1 MIFEE
6 QAFLCTY
13 SNICFG
19 DSVTHVA
26 IFKKDINIRLIF
38 ESIIHFPE
46 MKLYTSFAVLA
57 GLLAF
62 SQACFVAVWT
72 PNPAPAPSPPAPS
85 PPAPSPPAP
94 SPLVRSS
101 NQGAYLNLLV
111 QFKSW
116 VKDSFTICLLFSD
129 IAYLEWMSFDVCDK
143 DGDGGLTWQDDI
155 QGGDGGYT

>member
-1 MIFEE
+1 MHDLQTCLASFRIISCEIQLFLKKYIV
-6 QAFLCTY
+6 FLCTY
-13 SNICFG
+13 FNICFG

-26 IFKKDINIRLIF
+26 IFKNDINIKLILK
-38 ESIIHFPE
+38 SIIHFPE

-62 SQACFVAVWT
+62 SQACFVATWT

-111 QFKSW
+111 QFKS
-116 VKDSFTICLLFSD
+116 
-129 IAYLEWMSFDVCDK
+129 
-143 DGDGGLTWQDDI
+143 
-155 QGGDGGYT
+155 

>member
-1 MIFEE
+1 MILEE

-13 SNICFG
+13 FNICFG

-26 IFKKDINIRLIF
+26 IFKNDINIKLILK
-38 ESIIHFPE
+38 SIIHFPE

-62 SQACFVAVWT
+62 SEACFVATWT
-72 PNPAPAPSPPAPS
+72 PNPAPAPSPPAPSPPAPS

-101 NQGAYLNLLV
+101 NQGTYKLLV
-111 QFKSW
+111 Y
-116 VKDSFTICLLFSD
+116 LFNSK
-129 IAYLEWMSFDVCDK
+129 IE
-143 DGDGGLTWQDDI
+143 
-155 QGGDGGYT
+155 